1 MMSLWYDRSCL
12 VILFDISLLADYPVT
27 IDLIGFV
34 KKFCIT
40 TVTSEGVVRGFDS
53 LQATPSLL
61 VVGNQGA
68 WCTTAVF

>member
-27 IDLIGFV
+27 IDLIGVV

-40 TVTSEGVVRGFDS
+40 TVTSEDVARGFDNLQVASS
-53 LQATPSLL
+53 L
-61 VVGNQGA
+61 
-68 WCTTAVF
+68 F